1 MKYESGAAFRR
12 ALEDRLRNQSLQ
24 SGAPLIRLRK
34 MAAFDR
40 LLGRLLRDQPEGWM
54 LKGGLALQL
63 RLGERS
69 RTTQDIDL
77 LLVDRP
83 PSIHQTLIQ
92 ASLLDLGDWF
102 QFEVAKQIT
111 SLANTAGGVRFLVQ
125 ALIDGRPFERF
136 HVDVGLDDPVIDP
149 AEWIATPAL
158 LEFADIPPTLVAC
171 YPLTQQIAEK
181 VHAYTRPRL
190 RGESTRVKDLVD
202 ILLIAELSRLPG
214 ERLRR
219 ALQATFDAR
228 GVHPLPDRLPDPPA
242 NWVPS
247 FRRMA
252 KDLRLGYPELAE
264 ASRAAQRFLNPI
276 LQSQILTIWD
286 PVAWEWR

>member
-77 LLVDRP
+77 FLVDRP
-83 PSIHQTLIQ
+83 PSIHQTLVQ

-136 HVDVGLDDPVIDP
+136 HV
-149 AEWIATPAL
+149 
-158 LEFADIPPTLVAC
+158 
-171 YPLTQQIAEK
+171 AEK